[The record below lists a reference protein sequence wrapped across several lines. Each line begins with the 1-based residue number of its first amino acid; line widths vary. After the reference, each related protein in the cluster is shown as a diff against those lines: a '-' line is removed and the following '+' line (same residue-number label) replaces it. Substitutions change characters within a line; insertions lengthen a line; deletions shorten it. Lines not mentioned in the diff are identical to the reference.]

1 MSLASSA
8 PRPKDSHDPYA
19 PLRIANFRWFVIS
32 ILTMAMSA
40 QIQGVVVA
48 WQMYAVTHD
57 PLALGLVGLAEAAPF
72 VSFALYAGH
81 VADVRDRR
89 RVALTALV
97 VLLICAG
104 LLAVASAVFF
114 APTSTSALAGHAR
127 PGALIQAIIYGII
140 VVCGAARSF
149 LLPARN
155 ALGADLVPRAL
166 FPSAVAWR
174 AGIWQVAAVAGP
186 ALGGIF
192 YTWVGP
198 TRSYAISA
206 ALMAVSLFTVA
217 KIRAPARPPSAVS
230 DAPLIASVREGLAFL
245 FKRPI
250 FMGAITL
257 DLVAVLFGGAVAI
270 LPIFADQILF
280 VGPTGLGALRAAPA
294 IGAVL
299 MSGFIALRPPGRNIG
314 RTFMRA
320 VVAFGAFTIGFALS
334 RSFVLS
340 LALLAAAG
348 AADMLSVYFRAT
360 LMQVMVPS
368 GMLGRVSA
376 VNQIFIGSSNELGA
390 FESGVAARLLGT
402 VPSVVMGGAITVVSA
417 LTTNW
422 VFPSLAR
429 LDSFADYAHAPESTA
444 VAATVPAAVASDA
457 PITRDPPSAQS

>member
-1 MSLASSA
+1 MSPASPPEGRSQ
-8 PRPKDSHDPYA
+8 PPSQPHDPYA
-19 PLRIANFRWFVIS
+19 PLRIRNFRWFVAS
-32 ILTMAMSA
+32 ILTMAMGA
-40 QIQGVVVA
+40 QIQGLVVA
-48 WQMYAVTHD
+48 WQMYDVTRD
-57 PLALGLVGLAEAAPF
+57 PLALGLVGLAEAVPF
-72 VSFALYAGH
+72 IGFALFAGH

-97 VLLICAG
+97 LLCACAVA
-104 LLAVASAVFF
+104 LAVASAVLF
-114 APTSTSALAGHAR
+114 APGRGR
-127 PGALIQAIIYGII
+127 PGALIQGIIYAII

-155 ALGADLVPRAL
+155 ALGADLVPRPL

-186 ALGGIF
+186 ALGGVL
-192 YTWVGP
+192 YAWVGP
-198 TRSYAISA
+198 TRSYAIAA
-206 ALMAVSLFTVA
+206 ALMAASLVTVA
-217 KIRAPARPPSAVS
+217 GIRVPRRPPA
-230 DAPLIASVREGLAFL
+230 ARAEALIASVREGLAFL

-257 DLVAVLFGGAVAI
+257 DLFAVLFGGAVAI
-270 LPIFADQILF
+270 LPIFAAEILF
-280 VGPTGLGALRAAPA
+280 VGPKGLGALRAAPA

-299 MSGFIALRPPGRNIG
+299 MSGYIAMRPPGRRIG

-320 VVAFGAFTIGFALS
+320 VVAFGAFMIGFALS

-340 LALLAAAG
+340 LLLLAASG

-376 VNQIFIGSSNELGA
+376 VNQIFIGSSNEIGA

-402 VPSVVMGGAITVVSA
+402 VPSVVVGGLITVTSGLV
-417 LTTNW
+417 TNW
-422 VFPSLAR
+422 VFPALAR
-429 LDSFADYAHAPESTA
+429 LDSFADYASSDSGIDPAPR
-444 VAATVPAAVASDA
+444 PAPADDRPADPS
-457 PITRDPPSAQS
+457 ITRDPPSAPS

>member
-1 MSLASSA
+1 MSLASPA
-8 PRPKDSHDPYA
+8 PAPNAPHDPYA
-19 PLRIANFRWFVIS
+19 PLRILNFRWFVIS
-32 ILTMAMSA
+32 ILTMAMGA
-40 QIQGVVVA
+40 QVQGVVVA
-48 WQMYAVTHD
+48 WQMYDVTRD

-72 VSFALYAGH
+72 IGFALYAGH

-97 VLLICAG
+97 LLCLCAVG
-104 LLAVASAVFF
+104 LAIASALLFT
-114 APTSTSALAGHAR
+114 PGRGR
-127 PGALIQAIIYGII
+127 PGALIQGVIYAII

-174 AGIWQVAAVAGP
+174 AGIWQVAAVSGP
-186 ALGGIF
+186 ALGGIL
-192 YTWVGP
+192 YAAVGP
-198 TRSYAISA
+198 TRSYAIA
-206 ALMAVSLFTVA
+206 ATLMATSFVTVA
-217 KIRAPARPPSAVS
+217 RIRAPARPPSARS
-230 DAPLIASVREGLAFL
+230 DAPLIASVKQGLAFL
-245 FKRPI
+245 FTRPI
-250 FMGAITL
+250 FLGAITL
-257 DLVAVLFGGAVAI
+257 DLFAVLFGGAVAI
-270 LPIFADQILF
+270 LPIFAGEILH
-280 VGPTGLGALRAAPA
+280 VGPRGLGALRAAPA

-299 MSGFIALRPPGRNIG
+299 MSGFIALRPPGRRIG

-320 VVAFGAFTIGFALS
+320 VLAFGVFMIGFALS

-340 LALLAAAG
+340 IVLLAASG

-390 FESGVAARLLGT
+390 FESGLTARLMGA
-402 VPSVVMGGAITVVSA
+402 VPSVIMGGAITIGSA
-417 LTTNW
+417 LVTNW

-429 LDSFADYAHAPESTA
+429 LDSFADYAAAPEP
-444 VAATVPAAVASDA
+444 TVE
-457 PITRDPPSAQS
+457 PIKRDPPSAPS

>member
-1 MSLASSA
+1 MSLPS
-8 PRPKDSHDPYA
+8 PVEPPHDPYA
-19 PLRIANFRWFVIS
+19 PLRIRNFRWFVAS
-32 ILTMAMSA
+32 ILTMAMGA

-48 WQMYAVTHD
+48 WQMYDVTRD

-72 VSFALYAGH
+72 IGFALYAGH

-89 RVALTALV
+89 RIALTALV
-97 VLLICAG
+97 LLCACAIG
-104 LLAVASAVFF
+104 LAVASALLF
-114 APTSTSALAGHAR
+114 APGRGR
-127 PGALIQAIIYGII
+127 PGALIQGVIYAII

-174 AGIWQVAAVAGP
+174 AGTWQVAAVAGP

-192 YTWVGP
+192 YAWVGP
-198 TRSYAISA
+198 TRSYVIAG
-206 ALMAVSLFTVA
+206 ALMATSLVTVWR
-217 KIRAPARPPSAVS
+217 IRAPERPPSGRSEAALV
-230 DAPLIASVREGLAFL
+230 ASVREGLAFL
-245 FKRPI
+245 FTRPI

-257 DLVAVLFGGAVAI
+257 DLFAVLFGGAVAI
-270 LPIFADQILF
+270 LPIFAAEILF

-299 MSGFIALRPPGRNIG
+299 MSGFIALRPPGRQIG
-314 RTFMRA
+314 RTFLRS
-320 VVAFGAFTIGFALS
+320 VVAFGAFMIGFALS

-340 LALLAAAG
+340 LVLLAASG

-390 FESGVAARLLGT
+390 FESGVTARLLGT
-402 VPSVVMGGAITVVSA
+402 VPSVVVGGAITVIVA
-417 LTTNW
+417 FVTNW

-429 LDSFADYAHAPESTA
+429 LDSFGEYAAAADPAGG
-444 VAATVPAAVASDA
+444 AAVAP
-457 PITRDPPSAQS
+457 PITRDPPSAPS